1 MAMQSNWQNLNYIAK
16 YGNVKQRPKS
26 THWVVKYGDKVLTNP
41 ATYALAQI
49 SIKEFRMMGQFSDKS
64 KLRIVGI

>member
-1 MAMQSNWQNLNYIAK
+1 MQSSWQNLNYIAK
-16 YGNVKQRPKS
+16 YGSVRQHPKS
-26 THWVVKYGDKVLTNP
+26 THWIVKYGDKVLTRP

-49 SIKEFRMMGQFSDKS
+49 SIKEFRMMGQFSDKT

>member
-1 MAMQSNWQNLNYIAK
+1 MQSNWQNLNYIAK

-26 THWVVKYGDKVLTNP
+26 THWIVKYGDKVLTNP

>member
-1 MAMQSNWQNLNYIAK
+1 MQSNWQNLNYIAK
-16 YGNVKQRPKS
+16 YGNVKQQPKS

-64 KLRIVGI
+64 KLRIVGV

>member
-1 MAMQSNWQNLNYIAK
+1 MQSNWQNLNYIAK